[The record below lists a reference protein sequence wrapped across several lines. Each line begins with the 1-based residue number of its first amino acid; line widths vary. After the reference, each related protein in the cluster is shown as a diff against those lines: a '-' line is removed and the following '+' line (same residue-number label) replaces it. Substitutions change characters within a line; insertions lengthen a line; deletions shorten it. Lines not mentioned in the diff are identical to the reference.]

1 MLILCTT
8 ANISINLLYILHLLP
23 RLFLQITKSSPP
35 KSTQNHATNTTKP
48 CKSATTNPPSLS
60 QTIQCSSHA
69 PQLISLSIY
78 STSYTS
84 FPVCFS
90 YTNIKF
96 HIFHLKFSPPCL
108 ESSVNLHLNDL
119 PAKAKALDPP
129 PRIHI
134 PHAYQCTHIDA
145 SPSFAIQP
153 LIPIYLVAH
162 VAAVPGV
169 VAAGR
174 RG

>member
-1 MLILCTT
+1 MHRSQYPYQSTLHPTPPSP
-8 ANISINLLYILHLLP
+8 SIPPLTL
-23 RLFLQITKSSPP
+23 SSPHFFT
-35 KSTQNHATNTTKP
+35 KNHATNTAQP
-48 CKSATTNPPSLS
+48 CESTTTNPPK
-60 QTIQCSSHA
+60 QRRTMKSSGHA